1 MSSTIVLS
9 RPLSRL
15 WRATAA
21 LALLLA
27 PICGLPA
34 FAATLTPDMPPEAVA
49 AEAYARM
56 QAGDW
61 VGASG
66 TFDPQALRGFR
77 EMFVPLLQ
85 ETTGDA
91 MAAGLFGTGT
101 TAAEVAKMS
110 DAEFF
115 AGFIRR
121 ATGGLG
127 VSLSGQQIL
136 GAVPEGEDRVHLVT
150 RTRAETMGM
159 RVTGMEVVTLN
170 RTPQG
175 WRLAMSGEMEGMA
188 QMIRRMSEA
197 SAEEMPLLPPEVMQD
212 P

>member
-1 MSSTIVLS
+1 MPSTIVLS

-15 WRATAA
+15 RRATAA

-34 FAATLTPDMPPEAVA
+34 FAATLRPDMPPEAVA

-85 ETTGDA
+85 EPTGDA
-91 MAAGLFGTGT
+91 MAAGLFGAGT

-115 AGFIRR
+115 AGFVRKAI
-121 ATGGLG
+121 GGLG
-127 VSLSGQQIL
+127 ASLNGQQIL
-136 GAVPEGEDRVHLVT
+136 GAVPEGEDRVHLVA
-150 RTRAETMGM
+150 RTRAETMGV
-159 RVTGMEVVTLN
+159 RITGMEVVTLN

-197 SAEEMPLLPPEVMQD
+197 SAEEMPLLPPEVIQD

>member
-1 MSSTIVLS
+1 MPSTTVLFI
-9 RPLSRL
+9 PFSRL
-15 WRATAA
+15 RRATAA

-61 VGASG
+61 VGASE

-77 EMFVPLLQ
+77 EMFAPLLQ
-85 ETTGDA
+85 EPTGDA
-91 MAAGLFGTGT
+91 MAAGLFGAGT
-101 TAAEVAKMS
+101 TAAELAKMS

-115 AGFIRR
+115 AGFVRKT
-121 ATGGLG
+121 TGGLG

-136 GAVPEGEDRVHLVT
+136 GAVPEGDSRVHLVT
-150 RTRAETMGM
+150 RTRAEAMGVRM
-159 RVTGMEVVTLN
+159 TGMEVVTLN

-197 SAEEMPLLPPEVMQD
+197 PDRDMPPLPPDAIQA

>member
-1 MSSTIVLS
+1 MPSTIVPS

-15 WRATAA
+15 RRATAA

-34 FAATLTPDMPPEAVA
+34 FAAALTPDMPPEAVA

-85 ETTGDA
+85 EPTGDA
-91 MAAGLFGTGT
+91 MAAGLFGAGT

-115 AGFIRR
+115 AGFVRKAI
-121 ATGGLG
+121 GGLG
-127 VSLSGQQIL
+127 VSLNGQQIL
-136 GAVPEGEDRVHLVT
+136 GAVPEGENRVHLVA
-150 RTRAETMGM
+150 RTHAETMGV
-159 RVTGMEVVTLN
+159 RITGMEVVTLN

-197 SAEEMPLLPPEVMQD
+197 PAEDNSPLPPEVIRD